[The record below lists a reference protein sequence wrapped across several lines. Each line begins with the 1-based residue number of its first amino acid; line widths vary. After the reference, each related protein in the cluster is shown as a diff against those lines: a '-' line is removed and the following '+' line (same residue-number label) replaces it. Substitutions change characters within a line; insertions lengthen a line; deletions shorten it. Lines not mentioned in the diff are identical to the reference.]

1 MIPVI
6 LSFHT
11 SFQRCMFYQPQYC
24 PKRETQK
31 RKIMSTT
38 TDFTLNT
45 DKNVEIVEIQRQKQQ
60 IY

>member
-1 MIPVI
+1 MK
-6 LSFHT
+6 T
-11 SFQRCMFYQPQYC
+11 
-24 PKRETQK
+24 
-31 RKIMSTT
+31 MSNT